1 MKKNQWTVSEAKT
14 HLSEIMRKCR
24 EEGPQQI
31 GKRNGCVVIS
41 QKEWEE
47 TKNQKEEPHLGRWL
61 VENTPKIEDFEIPG
75 RGEKERPI
83 PFHEDEE

>member
-14 HLSEIMRKCR
+14 HLSEILRKCR

-41 QKEWEE
+41 QKEWEDRKKSE
-47 TKNQKEEPHLGRWL
+47 KVPFGKWL
-61 VENTPKIEDFEIPG
+61 VDNAPKIGEIELPK
-75 RGEKERPI
+75 RGESKRSI
-83 PFHEDEE
+83 PFVDDEE